1 MKKKILALCLI
12 VVLAV
17 TAITGATLA
26 YFTDTTETKENVFTV
41 GNVNIELDEPSWTE
55 SGSVDAPDV
64 YPGEALK
71 KDPTVTNTGANPCFV
86 RVSVTGLDDLGADN
100 MITYETGY
108 QTGALGEDWTLHN
121 DGYFYYTKVLAA
133 GEDTTALFEQI
144 RIPTTLTNVNGEEY
158 TEIYSVD
165 VYAEAVQAQGAMPSW
180 SAVQNMTVDQIAAW
194 FTTCMSEA

>member
-17 TAITGATLA
+17 TAVTGATLA

-41 GNVNIELDEPSWTE
+41 GNVNIKLEEPNWTE

-71 KDPTVTNTGANPCFV
+71 KDPTVTNTGINPCFV
-86 RVSVTGLDDLGADN
+86 RVSVTGLDALGENN
-100 MITYETGY
+100 MITYETNY
-108 QTGALGEDWTLHN
+108 ATGALGEGWVLHT

-133 GEDTTALFEQI
+133 KEVTTALFEQI
-144 RIPTTLTNVNGEEY
+144 RIPVTLTNANGEEY
-158 TEIYSVD
+158 ADVYSVD
-165 VYAEAVQAQGAMPSW
+165 VYAEAVQAQGAQPSW
-180 SAVQNMTVDQIAAW
+180 TAVQNMTVGQIADW
-194 FTTCMSEA
+194 FDTCMA